1 MTNYY
6 HVLGLSEDATPEEI
20 KAAFKRLAVK
30 YHPDKHPGKSEMEE
44 KFKEINRAHQVLS
57 DEYEKARFDLKL
69 KYRQFSQNEPRPYSY
84 QPPRPDAWKNRN
96 RARYASGRIDYRQN
110 AIATAYAFGITFLI
124 ALVVMTGVWIKRS
137 YDDHKLEQLL
147 AERRTTYTEA
157 QQFFEAGEYKT
168 AFELMTSLNFFRT
181 EEADMKKFKS
191 SMLDKIIEKGDF
203 QFKKGN
209 YDGAIALY
217 ELVQEFAPNL
227 PFYELRQKL
236 AEAYKETGKPEKA
249 IEILKNFLVGEYEII
264 ASLVKIAE
272 IQRDEMNNPEEALD
286 HLLIAHRL
294 AIKRYKTFYGEG
306 YALVINEKYV
316 PKSHYYLYTN
326 LADIYLELDDPDMA
340 IKASDWNKYVWPDSA
355 ASYVTSANAYIAMD
369 RPRKACEEFDG
380 AIARD
385 WEEQDIPNYCN

>member
-6 HVLGLSEDATPEEI
+6 HVLGLSEDATPDEI

-30 YHPDKHPGKSEMEE
+30 YHPDKHPDKPEMEE
-44 KFKEINRAHQVLS
+44 KFKEVNRAHQILS

-69 KYRQFSQNEPRPYSY
+69 RYRQFSQSESRPYTY
-84 QPPRPDAWKNRN
+84 QPPRSDAWKNRN
-96 RARYASGRIDYRQN
+96 RTRYASGQIDYRQN

-124 ALVVMTGVWIKRS
+124 ALVVMTGVWVKQS
-137 YDDHKLEQLL
+137 YDYHKLEELL

-157 QQFFEAGEYKT
+157 RHFFEAGEYKI
-168 AFELMTSLNFFRT
+168 AFELMTSLNFFRN
-181 EEADMKKFKS
+181 EEVDMKNFKS
-191 SMLDKIIEKGDF
+191 SMLERIIAKGDL
-203 QFKKGN
+203 QYKNGN
-209 YDGAIALY
+209 YTGAIVLY
-217 ELVQEFAPNL
+217 EMVQEFAPNL

-236 AEAYKETGKPEKA
+236 AEAYKETNQPEKA

-272 IQRDEMNNPEEALD
+272 IQRDELNNPEEALD

-326 LADIYLELDDPDMA
+326 LADIYLKLDDPDMA
-340 IKASDWNKYVWPDSA
+340 LKASDWNKYVWPDSA
-355 ASYVTSANAYIAMD
+355 ASFITSANAYIALGEH
-369 RPRKACEEFDG
+369 RRACQEFDG
-380 AIARD
+380 AFERQWKGDA
-385 WEEQDIPNYCN
+385 PNFCN

>member
-6 HVLGLSEDATPEEI
+6 HVLGLSEDASQEDI

-30 YHPDKHPGKSEMEE
+30 YHPDKHPNKPEMED

-69 KYRQFSQNEPRPYSY
+69 KYRQFSQNESRPYSY
-84 QPPRPDAWKNRN
+84 QPPRPDAWKNQN
-96 RARYASGRIDYRQN
+96 RRRYASGRIDYKQN
-110 AIATAYAFGITFLI
+110 AIATAYAFGFTFLI
-124 ALVVMTGVWIKRS
+124 ALVVMTAVWIKQS
-137 YDDHKLEQLL
+137 YDDHRLQELL
-147 AERRTTYTEA
+147 AERRNTYAEA
-157 QQFFEAGEYKT
+157 QTFFEAGEYKT
-168 AFELMTSLNFFRT
+168 AFELMTSLNFFRS
-181 EEADMKKFKS
+181 EEKDMKNFKS
-191 SMLDKIIEKGDF
+191 SMLDKIIAKGDIE
-203 QFKKGN
+203 FKSGN
-209 YDGAIALY
+209 FNRAIELY

-236 AEAYKETGKPEKA
+236 AEAYKETNQPERA

-316 PKSHYYLYTN
+316 PESHYYLYTN

-355 ASYVTSANAYIAMD
+355 DSYVTSANAYMIMGKRAL
-369 RPRKACEEFDG
+369 ACSEFQG

-385 WEEQDIPNYCN
+385 WDGDSPNYCN